1 MRNSNLKPG
10 EKSALVTMYASS
22 GCLDIAEE
30 LFTKISS
37 KNLVVLSA
45 MVSGYS
51 RVGRVEDARFV
62 CYHMYEKDLVFNR
75 LGYAECDKPQEALNL
90 FSQMQVLGIKP
101 DQVTILSAISASAR
115 LGILDLLVG

>member
-1 MRNSNLKPG
+1 MLQLFEEMRNSNLKPG
-10 EKSALVTMYASS
+10 EKSALVTMYASC

-30 LFTKISS
+30 LFTRISS
-37 KNLVVLSA
+37 KNLVVLTA

-62 CYHMYEKDLVFNR
+62 CYHI
-75 LGYAECDKPQEALNL
+75 
-90 FSQMQVLGIKP
+90 QMQVLGIKP
-101 DQVTILSAISASAR
+101 DQVTILSVISASAR